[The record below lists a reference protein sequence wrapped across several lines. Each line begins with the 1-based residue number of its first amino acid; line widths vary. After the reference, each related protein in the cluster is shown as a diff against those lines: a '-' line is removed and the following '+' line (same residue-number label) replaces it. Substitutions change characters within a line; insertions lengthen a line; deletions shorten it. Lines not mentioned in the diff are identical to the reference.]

1 MIPATSIYVYTA
13 HGLLDKNRREA
24 KTTTVTLAWKHDR
37 WFISQVFFNTD
48 LLAVVRQQIQCKK
61 KKKITILALLLLAHN
76 NPFSAGIFS
85 NYSPVLL
92 APCNTYQ
99 HGAKA

>member
-1 MIPATSIYVYTA
+1 V
-13 HGLLDKNRREA
+13 A
-24 KTTTVTLAWKHDR
+24 KITTVALARRHDR
-37 WFISQVFFNTD
+37 WLISQVFFNTD
-48 LLAVVRQQIQCKK
+48 LLAGVRQQIQCKK
-61 KKKITILALLLLAHN
+61 KVTILALFLLAHN